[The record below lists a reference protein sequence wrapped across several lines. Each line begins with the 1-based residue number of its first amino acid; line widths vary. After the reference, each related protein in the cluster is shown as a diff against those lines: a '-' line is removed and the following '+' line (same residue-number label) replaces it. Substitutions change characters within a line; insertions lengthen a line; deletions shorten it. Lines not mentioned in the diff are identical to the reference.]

1 MLKIYSGCRDENMTI
16 SSINSE
22 HISTLEHKKLIIHK
36 IIDNIQDEEFANFLI
51 NDMKYQLK
59 ILYAEYDDCQTCGD
73 KTSYE
78 EFEI

>member
-1 MLKIYSGCRDENMTI
+1 MLKIYSGCRDDNMTI
-16 SSINSE
+16 SSVNPE
-22 HISTLEHKKLIIHK
+22 HMSKLEYKKLIINK
-36 IIDNIQDEEFANFLI
+36 MIDNIQDEEFINFLI

-59 ILYAEYDDCQTCGD
+59 LLYGEYDNCETCGD